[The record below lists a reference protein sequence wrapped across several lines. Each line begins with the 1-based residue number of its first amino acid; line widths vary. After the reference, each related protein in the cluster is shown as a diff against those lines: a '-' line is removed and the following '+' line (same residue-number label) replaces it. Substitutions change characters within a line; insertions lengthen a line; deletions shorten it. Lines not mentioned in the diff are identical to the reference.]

1 MRNCSPKSR
10 VSCRR
15 LGPVKNWKINLLGP
29 PGPCSIQDHE
39 KARIRCEGER
49 AIGGDS
55 CCDHAPEHRMQFGTI
70 EDALVTLDAS
80 TRRASNGRGSAAS
93 GDSAAA
99 RARQRA
105 IRNSV

>member
-1 MRNCSPKSR
+1 
-10 VSCRR
+10 
-15 LGPVKNWKINLLGP
+15 
-29 PGPCSIQDHE
+29 
-39 KARIRCEGER
+39 
-49 AIGGDS
+49 
-55 CCDHAPEHRMQFGTI
+55 MQFGTI
-70 EDALVTLDAS
+70 EAALVTLDAS